1 MPSLWAEIYYPRET
15 RWIRM
20 LLLLLHSNQLQFVRA
35 MQRPLDVDPT
45 LAPPPGDQPDV
56 DIVRNAVDQPQYYEE
71 TYPSTQLAYVAS
83 LAGTR

>member
-15 RWIRM
+15 RWIRT
-20 LLLLLHSNQLQFVRA
+20 LLHSNQFHA
-35 MQRPLDVDPT
+35 MQRPPDFDSTFL
-45 LAPPPGDQPDV
+45 PPPCDQPDV

-71 TYPSTQLAYVAS
+71 TYPSIQLAYVAS

>member
-1 MPSLWAEIYYPRET
+1 
-15 RWIRM
+15 
-20 LLLLLHSNQLQFVRA
+20 

-45 LAPPPGDQPDV
+45 LPLRGDQPDV

-71 TYPSTQLAYVAS
+71 TYPSIQLAYVAS